1 MKNPKARTLFVEAL
15 ASAYDHGKQNDPI
28 VQLVQSRLIAAH
40 KHS

>member
-1 MKNPKARTLFVEAL
+1 MKNPKARTLFVAAL
-15 ASAYDHGKQNDPI
+15 ADAYNQGKRNDPL